1 MNFKIYLLGLSHHNT
16 PQELRQTLSLQTD
29 SRAFLQLCRAKFA
42 EISSFSSKLSLCAPR
57 NEAGARPRPA
67 KMIDELV
74 LLNTCNR
81 TEVVF
86 AVSGDKKQIKA
97 EFSCSYIQAVLAAWA
112 ELTGQP
118 KEVLQ
123 AELYLYE
130 EEKAVQHFLE
140 VASSLDSMVLGEPQ
154 VLGQVKQAYR
164 QALEL
169 GTTGVLLNKL
179 FHKAFFTAKK
189 VRSSTAIGSY
199 AVSVSFAAVK
209 LLKAKSVKLRG
220 GTVLLLGSGQM
231 AALAGSS
238 LLESEVGRLIVASRT
253 LENAQILTRKLAAK
267 YKKCQIEAIGLSE
280 LYSYLPEADI
290 IFACSQAPA
299 PLITQRALE
308 ETLRNCYRLPND
320 IDAKQQKRPLF
331 CIDVALP
338 RNIEPAAAELE
349 QVVLYDLDDLQQAID
364 RNILLR
370 EEEAKAAGAIVAEQS
385 AAFIEWR
392 HSLALQSTIVQLLGR
407 AQGIADA
414 ELAKTLKRIGPLDNE
429 TEAALRAMLQAVVKK
444 INHAPITFIKRIQKT
459 HHSGPRY
466 VEALRNFFNLNQK

>member
-29 SRAFLQLCRAKFA
+29 SRSFLQLCKQKFA
-42 EISSFSSKLSLCAPR
+42 ELPCVASSGSQALKGEAEAQPR
-57 NEAGARPRPA
+57 LTEMA
-67 KMIDELV
+67 

-81 TEVVF
+81 TELVF
-86 AVSGDKKQIKA
+86 VVSGDKRQAKA
-97 EFSCSYIQAVLAAWA
+97 DFNSPHILAVLAAWS

-118 KEVLQ
+118 IEVLQ

-140 VASSLDSMVLGEPQ
+140 VACSLDSMVLGEPQ

-189 VRSSTAIGSY
+189 VRSTTALGNY
-199 AVSVSFAAVK
+199 AVSVSFAAVE
-209 LLKAKSVKLRG
+209 LLRAKSVRLRG

-231 AALAGSS
+231 AALAASH
-238 LLESEVGRLIVASRT
+238 LLENEVGRLIVASRT
-253 LENAQILTRKLAAK
+253 LGNAQTLARKLAAE
-267 YKKCQIEAIGLSE
+267 YTKCKVEAISLKE
-280 LYSYLPEADI
+280 FYSYLPEADI
-290 IFACSQAPA
+290 VFACSRTPE
-299 PLITQRALE
+299 PLITHRALE
-308 ETLRNCYRLPND
+308 ETLRNCYRLTSH
-320 IDAKQQKRPLF
+320 IDATQQNRPLF

-349 QVVLYDLDDLQQAID
+349 QVILYDLDDLQQTID
-364 RNILLR
+364 RNLVLR
-370 EEEAKAAGAIVAEQS
+370 KEEAKAAGLIVAEQS
-385 AAFIEWR
+385 VSFTQWR
-392 HSLALQSTIVQLLGR
+392 RSLALQPTIVQLLER
-407 AQGIADA
+407 TQAIADA
-414 ELAKTLKRIGPLDNE
+414 ELAKTLKRIGPLDEE
-429 TEAALRAMLQAVVKK
+429 TEAALRTMLQSVVKK